1 MLDVFSTKVGRAAII
16 PDASVTIKNECYN
29 AHQHLQRAVHAK

>member
-1 MLDVFSTKVGRAAII
+1 MLDVFSTKVGSAAII

-29 AHQHLQRAVHAK
+29 ADQHLQQAVHVK